1 MIVAVGINSRSSSN
15 RFGPTSMCK
24 LVMPVRLPPGRF
36 RLATSPIWTGSLA
49 YRKDDRNGCSSCF
62 GRFCRRSTAARRNH
76 VYPTMNQ
83 FGCKRRQSIILA
95 FRPAI
100 FDRYILALYISCL
113 FQSLVKRT
121 QAFRV
126 LVTRCVAEETNYGHC
141 PAAHAQ

>member
-1 MIVAVGINSRSSSN
+1 MIVAVGINSRSSS
-15 RFGPTSMCK
+15 RPLWPHLYVQIGYARQ
-24 LVMPVRLPPGRF
+24 V
-36 RLATSPIWTGSLA
+36 AAGSVQAGDKPYLDRVTP

-100 FDRYILALYISCL
+100 FDRYILALYISCPL
-113 FQSLVKRT
+113 SVPGETHSSVSRIGN
-121 QAFRV
+121 AM
-126 LVTRCVAEETNYGHC
+126 RC
-141 PAAHAQ
+141 